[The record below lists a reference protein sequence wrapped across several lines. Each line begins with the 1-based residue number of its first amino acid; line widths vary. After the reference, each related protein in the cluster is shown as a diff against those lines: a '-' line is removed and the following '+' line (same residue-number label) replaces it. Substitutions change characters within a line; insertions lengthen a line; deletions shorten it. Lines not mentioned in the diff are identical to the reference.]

1 MTKNINLFGEDITK
15 EIEAE
20 ERKHKYS
27 ERAKK
32 AAETRKRHKAEEEA
46 LLIKCSPLREVNVI
60 YLAINI
66 PTRKEKKLRNI
77 LGKTLKGEIRN
88 DSVRRIFA

>member
-1 MTKNINLFGEDITK
+1 MNKNINLFGEDITK

-32 AAETRKRHKAEEEA
+32 AAETRKKHKAEQEA
-46 LLIKCSPLREVNVI
+46 LFDKMFTIARSECDLFGNKYTNEE
-60 YLAINI
+60 
-66 PTRKEKKLRNI
+66 RKEAEKYIRENFRKRNKK
-77 LGKTLKGEIRN
+77 
-88 DSVRRIFA
+88 

>member
-1 MTKNINLFGEDITK
+1 MNKNINLFGEDITK

-32 AAETRKRHKAEEEA
+32 AAETRKRHKAEHEALFDKMLTIARSECDLFGNKYTKEEREEA
-46 LLIKCSPLREVNVI
+46 EKYIKENF
-60 YLAINI
+60 
-66 PTRKEKKLRNI
+66 KK
-77 LGKTLKGEIRN
+77 KK
-88 DSVRRIFA
+88 

>member
-1 MTKNINLFGEDITK
+1 MNKNINLFGEDITK

-32 AAETRKRHKAEEEA
+32 AVETRKRHKAEKEA
-46 LLIKCSPLREVNVI
+46 LFDKMFTIARSECDLFGNKYTNEE
-60 YLAINI
+60 
-66 PTRKEKKLRNI
+66 RKEAEKYIRENLKRRNKK
-77 LGKTLKGEIRN
+77 
-88 DSVRRIFA
+88 

>member
-1 MTKNINLFGEDITK
+1 MNKNINLFGEDITK

-32 AAETRKRHKAEEEA
+32 AAETRKRHKAEKEA
-46 LLIKCSPLREVNVI
+46 EKYIRE
-60 YLAINI
+60 
-66 PTRKEKKLRNI
+66 
-77 LGKTLKGEIRN
+77 TLKGEIRN
-88 DSVRRIFA
+88 DSVRRVFT

>member
-1 MTKNINLFGEDITK
+1 MNKNINLFGEDITK

-32 AAETRKRHKAEEEA
+32 AAETRKRHKAEKEALFDKMLTIARSECDLFGNKYSKEEREEA
-46 LLIKCSPLREVNVI
+46 EKYIKENF
-60 YLAINI
+60 
-66 PTRKEKKLRNI
+66 KK
-77 LGKTLKGEIRN
+77 KKKK
-88 DSVRRIFA
+88 

>member
-1 MTKNINLFGEDITK
+1 MNKNINLFGEDITK
-15 EIEAE
+15 EIEAK

-32 AAETRKRHKAEEEA
+32 AAETRKNIRLNKKPF
-46 LLIKCSPLREVNVI
+46 LIKCSPLREVNVI
-60 YLAINI
+60 YLVINI

-77 LGKTLKGEIRN
+77 LGKTLEREIRN
-88 DSVRRIFA
+88 DSIRRIFA

>member
-1 MTKNINLFGEDITK
+1 MNKNVNLFGEDITK

-32 AAETRKRHKAEEEA
+32 AAETRKSHKAEKEALFDKMFTIARSECDLFGNKYSKEEREEA
-46 LLIKCSPLREVNVI
+46 EKYIKENF
-60 YLAINI
+60 
-66 PTRKEKKLRNI
+66 KK
-77 LGKTLKGEIRN
+77 KKKK
-88 DSVRRIFA
+88 

>member
-1 MTKNINLFGEDITK
+1 MKNINLFGEDITK

-32 AAETRKRHKAEEEA
+32 AAETRKRHKAEQEA
-46 LLIKCSPLREVNVI
+46 LFDKMFTIARSECDLFGNKYTDEE
-60 YLAINI
+60 
-66 PTRKEKKLRNI
+66 RKEAEKYIRENFRKRNKK
-77 LGKTLKGEIRN
+77 
-88 DSVRRIFA
+88 